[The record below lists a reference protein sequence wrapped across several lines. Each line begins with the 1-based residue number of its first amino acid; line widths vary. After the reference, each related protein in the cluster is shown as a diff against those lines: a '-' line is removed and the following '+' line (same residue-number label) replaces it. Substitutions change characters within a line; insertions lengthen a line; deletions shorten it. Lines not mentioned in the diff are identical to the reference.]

1 MDERIVGQMDAMG
14 VPAMHAT
21 PDRRLKLMTLLA
33 AVFAVLI
40 GYGCNDDHN
49 SSPTSSS
56 ATPRSASSNPSQSPS
71 PDSPDYINF
80 LEQQSMLY
88 QADQEADSISGMAVQ
103 WQDDYSLP
111 KPAQLV
117 KQASAWFLYYPAS
130 VITKQGTSIIGTW
143 ADPQLWAAVHNVG
156 IDLLHTDPVERAG
169 GINGTTFTPTIDG
182 YFDRIGLDIAPEI
195 GTEDD
200 FKQLVNDAGQQSAAI
215 AADLVPLHTGIGPDF
230 RLAERAYK
238 DYPGLYD
245 MVEIDQKDWGLLPA
259 VSDPWG
265 HELVPKDVA
274 VQLKQKG
281 YIPGLINSADADPN
295 AGTWSGWSATPEVTG
310 VDGKTRR
317 WVYLH
322 VFKPA
327 QPALNWLDPSYAARR
342 TQYGDAGRNIVDRGV
357 KVLRL
362 DAAVFLGL
370 EPQQNST
377 QAAVYQTPLAILGTD
392 DLAFSIRKLG
402 GFSYQELAAPLA
414 QLKPFTMNG
423 PDLSYDFFT
432 RAESLVPLI
441 TGDVL
446 PLRLAHH
453 FLLDAGVQAG
463 TLIHD
468 MQNHDEITFQL
479 FEVGSHD
486 DFEFEGQNLNGKQ
499 LKDQILNQ
507 MRTRVAGDAAP
518 YNKLYR
524 AAQDGLATTFAGFIA
539 PALGIKDPYHATADQ
554 VALIQRGHLLLAH
567 ANAMQ
572 PGAFGISAWDLVGA
586 LPIAPE
592 SIPNNLTAGGDWRWV
607 NRGAVDLMGANP
619 SATSSS
625 FGIPKASSL
634 YGSLPDQLKSAN
646 SFASQIMKLLAA
658 RKQYRIAEGQMLAV
672 PPVGDKGVCVLVMRL
687 PDSQNLAI
695 TALNYGRGSTS
706 VQVNLTQV
714 PPGIPST
721 SVAGQTATDIVVGQS
736 AGVVSDAGLLS
747 VDLDSLSGK
756 TLVVPRK

>member
-1 MDERIVGQMDAMG
+1 MYAM
-14 VPAMHAT
+14 PKHRF
-21 PDRRLKLMTLLA
+21 DLLA
-33 AVFAVLI
+33 PFAVCFVFLAC
-40 GYGCNDDHN
+40 GCHDDHSASQV
-49 SSPTSSS
+49 SSQSQPSTSSS
-56 ATPRSASSNPSQSPS
+56 PASAQTPTAQTPTAQTP
-71 PDSPDYINF
+71 SPDYINF
-80 LEQQSMLY
+80 LEQNSMLY
-88 QADQEADSISGMAVQ
+88 QADQEAEKISGMADQ
-103 WQDDYSLP
+103 WQHDYSQP
-111 KPAQLV
+111 KPDQVV
-117 KQASAWFLYYPAS
+117 KQSSVWFLYYPAS

-143 ADPQLWAAVHNVG
+143 ADPQLWTAAHTIG

-182 YFDRIGLDIAPEI
+182 YFDRIGLDVAPEL
-195 GTEDD
+195 GTEAD
-200 FKQLVNDAGQQSAAI
+200 FKQMVSNAGQQAASI

-230 RLAERAYK
+230 RLAEVAYK

-265 HELVPKDVA
+265 HELVPQNVA

-281 YIPGLINSADADPN
+281 YIPGLIHSADADPN
-295 AGTWSGWSATPEVTG
+295 AGTWSGWSATPEVVG
-310 VDGKTRR
+310 VDGKARR

-327 QPALNWLDPSYAARR
+327 QPTLNWLDPSYAARR
-342 TQYGDAGRNIVDRGV
+342 TQYGDGGRNIVDRGV

-377 QAAVYQTPLAILGTD
+377 QAADYQTPLSILGGD

-432 RAESLVPLI
+432 RAEALVPLI

-453 FLLDAGVQAG
+453 FLLDAAVQEG

-468 MQNHDEITFQL
+468 LQNHDEITFQL
-479 FEVGSHD
+479 FELGSHD
-486 DFEFEGQNLNGKQ
+486 DFEYEGQHLNGKQ
-499 LKDQILNQ
+499 LKDQILKI
-507 MRTRVAGDAAP
+507 MRSSVAGSAAP

-524 AAQDGLATTFAGFIA
+524 PAQDGVATTFAGFIA
-539 PALGIKDPYHATADQ
+539 PALGIHDPYHATADQ
-554 VALIQRGHLLLAH
+554 VALIQRGHLLVAH

-572 PGAFGISAWDLVGA
+572 PGVFGISAWDLVGA
-586 LPIAPE
+586 LPIPAD
-592 SIPNNLTAGGDWRWV
+592 SIPSNLTAGGDWRWV
-607 NRGAVDLMGANP
+607 NRGAVDLLGENP
-619 SATSSS
+619 NAKTSSL
-625 FGIPKASSL
+625 FGIPRAQSL
-634 YGSLPDQLKSAN
+634 YGSLPEQLKSPN
-646 SFASQIMKLLAA
+646 SFASQVMKMLAA
-658 RKQYRIAEGQMLAV
+658 RKQYRIEEGQMLAV
-672 PPVGDKGVCVLVMRL
+672 PPVGDKGVCVLAMQL
-687 PDSQNLAI
+687 PDSKTLAI

-721 SVAGQTATDIVVGQS
+721 SLAGQTATDIVAGQS
-736 AGVVSDAGLLS
+736 AGVVSDGGLLNI
-747 VDLDSLSGK
+747 DLDALSGK
-756 TLVVPRK
+756 TVVVQRK